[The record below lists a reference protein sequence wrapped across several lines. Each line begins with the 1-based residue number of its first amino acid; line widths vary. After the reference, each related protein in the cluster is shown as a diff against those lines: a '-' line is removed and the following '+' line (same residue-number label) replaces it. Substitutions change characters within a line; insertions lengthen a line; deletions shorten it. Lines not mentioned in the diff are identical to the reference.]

1 MINKEKLLKSLE
13 GNYSFFR
20 KRSLKKLIEL
30 ESVSPELVPVQ
41 KELVPLHFATNVYYS
56 LYTPTMCAYFAHK
69 SGVEAV
75 AINDYATV
83 AGYKELKES
92 CDSLSLPCACGYHVE
107 CKPLF
112 NEKKAVVYGYGVAYK
127 DYKDLNLD
135 LSEERYKKQKSI
147 IKIVENVNK
156 VISFYDISL
165 PIKSVIKSKNNVVT
179 EKNVAKV
186 LAEILV
192 NKFGKDEALLTF
204 LKNVLKIDSC
214 EGDLR
219 FIKEQENSYFEE
231 DLAKVIY
238 TKCALLKPKDKKED
252 CKRFIKMNNKYG
264 IISAYKVNIKKY
276 DERSLQEIVTVLK
289 DNGFNAVTF
298 KCSDIESGD
307 VDKIVDY
314 FMDKGIL
321 PISLYKM
328 GLPRQHLPI
337 NEESNQLYLNSLAV
351 IGNAISVEYD
361 RGDGLF
367 GINNVINCANLKK
380 RVEIFSKVVKGRK

>member
-1 MINKEKLLKSLE
+1 M
-13 GNYSFFR
+13 
-20 KRSLKKLIEL
+20 
-30 ESVSPELVPVQ
+30 
-41 KELVPLHFATNVYYS
+41 
-56 LYTPTMCAYFAHK
+56 
-69 SGVEAV
+69 
-75 AINDYATV
+75 
-83 AGYKELKES
+83 
-92 CDSLSLPCACGYHVE
+92 
-107 CKPLF
+107 
-112 NEKKAVVYGYGVAYK
+112 
-127 DYKDLNLD
+127 
-135 LSEERYKKQKSI
+135 
-147 IKIVENVNK
+147 
-156 VISFYDISL
+156 
-165 PIKSVIKSKNNVVT
+165 
-179 EKNVAKV
+179 
-186 LAEILV
+186 
-192 NKFGKDEALLTF
+192 
-204 LKNVLKIDSC
+204 KNVLKIDSC

-252 CKRFIKMNNKYG
+252 CKRFIKINNKYG